1 MLLQTQS
8 QWTLIGTTLRW
19 EFKRSRK
26 REGQAGMWFFTGLHE
41 AHPGIHAGS
50 LTAKQSPAGPSQ
62 VNTNTTGSP
71 KTWSWLLTCPC
82 PDCSLIS
89 WTSGVSGCIPSSFSG
104 GTFPALGPDSQLENL
119 AKATVSFVRWPVQRS
134 APAAQSPCSGLRS
147 HRALGHRASFTQQW
161 GRGWLPGT
169 HSFSALWNWSLLGS
183 SPRSEHAACVGWRH
197 GCVIDQVAS
206 SQFTYFGGK
215 KPGFVR
221 SLWVFVV
228 IVFTCSWYT
237 TSQHLYAPQS
247 NSLQKSSY

>member
-134 APAAQSPCSGLRS
+134 APCSS
-147 HRALGHRASFTQQW
+147 V
-161 GRGWLPGT
+161 P
-169 HSFSALWNWSLLGS
+169 LLGS
-183 SPRSEHAACVGWRH
+183 PFSQGAGSQSLFHPAVGPRLIAWHTLLFSTLELVFVGLLSPLW
-197 GCVIDQVAS
+197 
-206 SQFTYFGGK
+206 T
-215 KPGFVR
+215 R
-221 SLWVFVV
+221 SLCRVKTRLRHWPG
-228 IVFTCSWYT
+228 C
-237 TSQHLYAPQS
+237 L
-247 NSLQKSSY
+247 